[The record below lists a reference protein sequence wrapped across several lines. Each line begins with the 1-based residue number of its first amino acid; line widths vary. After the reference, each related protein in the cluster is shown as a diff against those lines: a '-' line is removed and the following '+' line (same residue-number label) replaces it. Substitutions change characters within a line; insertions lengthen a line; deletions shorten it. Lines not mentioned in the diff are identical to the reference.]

1 MSRRRLTAGF
11 AAYAVRLLFW
21 TAFSTCWLAAQ
32 QQPADLILNNG
43 KIVTVDKNFSIAQ
56 AVAVT
61 GNTITAVGS
70 DADVLK
76 LAGPSTQVI
85 DLKGRT
91 VVPGVMDTHHHYS
104 GLEYG
109 GKLTEPER
117 AVYAVDWRGVRTKE
131 DVLNQIKG
139 FIDKYKFKPG
149 EWIHFD
155 NELTFQG
162 EGNETTKLQ
171 GDILFNQLNRWEL
184 DKAAPN
190 NPIIMSE
197 GIPEYNG
204 LLLNGV
210 AMDILWKNY
219 GNFIKQNGRYWI
231 DSAGRPDG
239 HIESVATR
247 PILMKY
253 EPQPTP
259 ETLVPLFRMMQE
271 EMVANGQTTI
281 SGRYPA
287 FRVAA
292 LKLLE
297 SRGQLL
303 GRTAYGLEDEFGVM
317 ADLNGG
323 MKKLQ
328 GVVGSGD
335 DKIWVA
341 SVAPSSVDGSG
352 SRMCTNQAKH
362 MTGAIDGLYPMGQ
375 CYQDGEFRGAAG
387 KGAAIPKNY
396 YHDWLM
402 ASAKYSIRFANTH
415 MSGDRSINQF
425 IKTIGD
431 AQAQYGAASTKYW
444 ASDHCVLVNPA
455 DLPKAAKLGILF
467 SCYSNPINNG
477 AEIARDYGD
486 NVAQTFISPV
496 KSMVAAGMH
505 PAYEQESSQVWQGLS
520 LFMTRKDRDGKVW
533 GPQEKLDH
541 ATALKMTTIWAA
553 EYILKPDKLGSIE
566 KGKLADMA
574 VLDRDYLTIS
584 DEDVA
589 KIQPQVTI
597 FDGKIVFVHT
607 QFAQEYNLR
616 PAGAVIS
623 TYKELTKRR
632 NGNGGNGG

>member
-1 MSRRRLTAGF
+1 
-11 AAYAVRLLFW
+11 
-21 TAFSTCWLAAQ
+21 LAAQ
-32 QQPADLILNNG
+32 QRPADLILHNG

-70 DADVLK
+70 DADVMK

-85 DLKGRT
+85 DVKGRT
-91 VVPGVMDTHHHYS
+91 VLPGVMDTHHHYS

-109 GKLTEPER
+109 GNLTEPER
-117 AVYAVDWRGVRTKE
+117 ALYSVDWKGVRTKE
-131 DVLNQIKG
+131 DVLNQIAGIIK
-139 FIDKYKFKPG
+139 KYNIKPG

-155 NELTFQG
+155 NQLSFGGEANDVTIKQG
-162 EGNETTKLQ
+162 K
-171 GDILFNQLNRWEL
+171 ILFDELNRWEL

-204 LLLNGV
+204 LLISGV
-210 AMDILWKNY
+210 AMDILWKKY
-219 GNFIKQNGRYWI
+219 GDFIKQNGRYWI
-231 DSAGRPDG
+231 DAAGRPDG
-239 HIESVATR
+239 HLESVATR
-247 PILMKY
+247 PIMMIY
-253 EPQPTP
+253 EPQPTA

-271 EMVANGQTTI
+271 ELAANGQTTI

-287 FRVAA
+287 YRVAA
-292 LKLLE
+292 LKLME
-297 SRGQLL
+297 QRGLTI

-317 ADLNGG
+317 TDLDAG

-328 GVVGSGD
+328 GVIGSGT
-335 DKIWVA
+335 DKIWID

-352 SRMCTNQAKH
+352 SRMCTNMTKN

-375 CYQDGEFRGAAG
+375 CYQDGEFKGAAG
-387 KGAAIPKNY
+387 KGASIPKNY

-402 ASAKYSIRFANTH
+402 ASAKYGIRFANTH

-425 IKTIGD
+425 IKTIGE
-431 AQAQYGAASTKYW
+431 AQKQYGASSTKYW

-455 DLPKAAKLGILF
+455 DLPQAAKLNVLF
-467 SCYSNPINNG
+467 SCYSNPVNNG
-477 AEIARDYGD
+477 AEIAHDFGD
-486 NVAQTFISPV
+486 KVAQTFISPV

-505 PAYEQESSQVWQGLS
+505 PAYEQESSDVWRGLS
-520 LFMTRKDRDGKVW
+520 LFMTRKDRDGNVW

-566 KGKLADMA
+566 KGKLADLV
-574 VLDRDYLTIS
+574 VLDRDYMTIS

-589 KIQPQVTI
+589 KIQPQVTV
-597 FDGKIVFVHT
+597 FDGKIVFVHS

-616 PAGAVIS
+616 PPGAVIS
-623 TYKELTKRR
+623 TYQDLIKRR